1 MSFDPIDDFSGVD
14 KNMRRVWIVIGSLLV
29 LLLMTGSTLADMPQ
43 QAGGVS
49 AKAIQNLNLRAGP
62 GTHWKLMGTVDAGTT
77 VRLDGRDSSA
87 TWVRGLVPSGEVW
100 WMSAAYLDISP
111 ERVQALPVVG
121 VDSPS
126 QLTGPAPAQPSNAP
140 AQPSAPAAPAGS
152 GVPASTTAAV
162 NVRSG
167 PSASAERVGRLAYL
181 AEVRVQGRNADGDWV
196 RAALPEGGTGW
207 ISAAYLTIT
216 AAQIAALPVVEGGAA
231 ASAAAAPAPNAPI
244 VNTAPVSGFGLGG
257 HVSSF
262 GTAAINAMN
271 RAGMTWVKKQYRWG
285 GSEGSITGMISDA
298 HSKGFRILIGVVGSA
313 GSVNDPSY
321 IERYASFVAGAAA
334 AGADAIEIWNEQN
347 IDREWAAGSIDPAKY
362 TELLRQSHNAIKAA
376 NPNTLVVSGAPAPT
390 GFFGGCSPNGCDDA
404 PYLAGMAAAGAAR
417 YMDCVGVHY
426 NEGIVPPSQT
436 SGDPRGSSG
445 HYTRYF
451 LGMVNTYYNAFGG
464 AKPLCFTELGY
475 LSPEGF
481 GGLPDQFA
489 WAANVSVA
497 QQAAWLAEAVSLAR
511 SSGKVRLII
520 VWNVDFTNYGAD
532 PMAGYA
538 MIRPNGSCPACDALA
553 GAR

>member
-1 MSFDPIDDFSGVD
+1 
-14 KNMRRVWIVIGSLLV
+14 MRRVWIVIGSLLV
-29 LLLMTGSTLADMPQ
+29 LLLLTGSTLADPPQ

-49 AKAIQNLNLRAGP
+49 ARATQNLNLRAGP
-62 GTHWKLMGTVDAGTT
+62 GTHWKLMGTVDAGAT
-77 VRLDGRDSSA
+77 VRLDGRDGSA
-87 TWVRGLVPSGEVW
+87 TWVRGLAPSGEVW
-100 WMSAAYLDISP
+100 WMFAAYLDISP
-111 ERVQALPVVG
+111 EQVAALPVVG
-121 VDSPS
+121 VDTPS

-140 AQPSAPAAPAGS
+140 AAPAASS
-152 GVPASTTAAV
+152 GPGITARTSAAV

-167 PSASAERVGRLAYL
+167 PSSAADRIGRLAYQ
-181 AEVRVQGRNADGDWV
+181 AEVRVQGRNAAGDWV
-196 RAALPEGGTGW
+196 RAALPDGGTGW
-207 ISAAYLTIT
+207 ISAAYLSLTVDQV
-216 AAQIAALPVVEGGAA
+216 AGLPVVEGGAA
-231 ASAAAAPAPNAPI
+231 APAAAAASNANAPI
-244 VNTAPVSGFGLGG
+244 VNTAPVSGFGVGG

-262 GTAAINAMN
+262 GSAAINAMN

-298 HSKGFRILIGVVGSA
+298 HSKGFRILIGIVGSA
-313 GSVNDPSY
+313 GSVNDPAY

-347 IDREWAAGSIDPAKY
+347 IDREWASGSIDPAKY
-362 TELLRQSHNAIKAA
+362 TELLRQSYNAIKAA

-390 GFFGGCSPNGCDDA
+390 GFFGGCSPAGCDDA
-404 PYLAGMAAAGAAR
+404 PFLAGMAAAGAAN

-426 NEGIVPPSQT
+426 NEGIVPPGQT
-436 SGDPRGSSG
+436 SGDPRGNGG

-475 LSPEGF
+475 LSPEGY
-481 GGLPDQFA
+481 GSLPDQFA

-511 SSGKVRLII
+511 SSGKVRLLI
-520 VWNVDFTNYGAD
+520 VWNVDFTNFGSD

-538 MIRPNGSCPACDALA
+538 MIRADGSCPACDALA